1 MGEMLVG
8 WREYVVKTEFR
19 GFSAKWCVLLI
30 PCENLNGITQ

>member
-8 WREYVVKTEFR
+8 WREYAVKTEFR
-19 GFSAKWCVLLI
+19 AFSAKWCVFLI